1 MDQEWTQLKATVPTA
16 QLDTASAV
24 MSVISAQLM
33 IEDYS
38 DFSLNGMYGELVDET
53 ILEADRD
60 HASVSVY
67 IPSDGGVADAVAYLR
82 DRFAAEGVDA
92 RLEIVGLR
100 EEDWAENW
108 KQYYKPIKIGER
120 LVIVP
125 QWEKYDAA
133 PDEVIIRMDPGM
145 AFGTGTHETTRLV
158 LGLLERYTTPGV
170 KMLDVGC
177 GTAILAICA
186 AKLGASPC
194 AAYDIDP
201 VAVKVAREN
210 VKDNA
215 CADTVSVDQSD
226 LLRQVPKGEK
236 YGLVAANIVADIIL
250 RMAPDIGAYMEKGGI
265 LLASG
270 IIEPRAAEVE
280 IELCARGF
288 SVVERAAENDW
299 CALALRWDGE

>member
-16 QLDTASAV
+16 QLDTACAV

-53 ILEADRD
+53 ILEADRE
-60 HASVSVY
+60 HAAVSVY
-67 IPSDGGVADAVAYLR
+67 IPSDGGVADAVAFLR
-82 DRFAAEGVDA
+82 ERFAGEGIDA

-108 KQYYKPIKIGER
+108 KQYYKPIKIGQR

-133 PDEVIIRMDPGM
+133 PDEVIVRMDPGM

-186 AKLGASPC
+186 AKLGAAPC

-215 CADTVSVDQSD
+215 CEDTVSVGQSD

-288 SVVERAAENDW
+288 TVVERAAENDW

>member
-1 MDQEWTQLKATVPTA
+1 MDQEWTQIKATVPTA

-53 ILEADRD
+53 ILAADRD
-60 HASVSVY
+60 HAAVSVY
-67 IPSDGGVADAVAYLR
+67 VPADGGVADAMAFLR
-82 DRFAAEGVDA
+82 DQFAAEGVDA
-92 RLEIVGLR
+92 TLELVGVR
-100 EEDWAENW
+100 EEDWAEAW
-108 KQYYKPIKIGER
+108 KQYYKPVKIGQR
-120 LVIVP
+120 VAIVP
-125 QWEKYDAA
+125 QWEKYEAA
-133 PDEVIIRMDPGM
+133 PDEVIVRMDPGM

-177 GTAILAICA
+177 GTAILAILA
-186 AKLGASPC
+186 AKLGAGDCS
-194 AAYDIDP
+194 AYDIDP

-210 VKDNA
+210 VRDND
-215 CADTVSVDQSD
+215 CADKVTVGQSD
-226 LLRQVPKGEK
+226 LLAGVPREK
-236 YGLVAANIVADIIL
+236 FGLVAANIVADIIL
-250 RMAPDIGAYMEKGGI
+250 RMAPDIGAYMEKGGVLI
-265 LLASG
+265 CSG

-280 IELCARGF
+280 IALCARGF
-288 SVVERAAENDW
+288 SVLERASENDW

>member
-16 QLDTASAV
+16 QLDTACAV

-53 ILEADRD
+53 ILEADRE
-60 HASVSVY
+60 HAAVSVY
-67 IPSDGGVADAVAYLR
+67 VPSDGGVADAIAFLR
-82 DRFAAEGVDA
+82 ERFAEEGVDA

-108 KQYYKPIKIGER
+108 KQYYKPIKIGQR
-120 LVIVP
+120 LAIVP

-133 PDEVIIRMDPGM
+133 PDEVIVRMDPGM

-158 LGLLERYTTPGV
+158 LGLLERYTEPGV

-186 AKLGASPC
+186 AKLGAGEC

-215 CADTVSVDQSD
+215 CEATVTVGQSD

-280 IELCARGF
+280 IALCARGF

-299 CALALRWDGE
+299 CALALRWDG

>member
-16 QLDTASAV
+16 QLDKACAV

-60 HASVSVY
+60 HAAVSVY
-67 IPSDGGVADAVAYLR
+67 LPADGGVSDAVAFLR
-82 DRFAAEGVDA
+82 ERFAVEKIDA
-92 RLEIVGLR
+92 RLEMVGIN
-100 EEDWAENW
+100 EDDWAEAW
-108 KQYYKPIKIGER
+108 KQYYKPIKIGDR
-120 LVIVP
+120 LVVVP
-125 QWEKYDAA
+125 VWEKYEAA
-133 PDEVIIRMDPGM
+133 EDEVIIRMDPGM

-158 LGLLERYTTPGV
+158 SRLLERYTTPGV

-186 AKLGASPC
+186 AKLGAGAC

-210 VKDNA
+210 VSDNG
-215 CADTVSVDQSD
+215 CSDLVTVGQSD
-226 LLRQVPKGEK
+226 LLRSVPKGEK

-250 RMAPDIGAYMEKGGI
+250 RMAPDIGEYMAPGGV

-280 IELCARGF
+280 IELCSRGF
-288 SVVERAAENDW
+288 SVLERASENDW
-299 CALALRWDGE
+299 CALALRYDG

>member
-1 MDQEWTQLKATVPTA
+1 MNQEWTQLKATVPTP
-16 QLDTASAV
+16 QLDTACAV
-24 MSVISAQLM
+24 MSVINAQLM

-38 DFSLNGMYGELVDET
+38 DFSLNGMYGELVDEE
-53 ILEADRD
+53 ILEADRS
-60 HASVSVY
+60 HAAVSVY
-67 IPSDGGVADAVAYLR
+67 LPADGGVADAMAFLR
-82 DRFAAEGVDA
+82 ERFAAEGVDA
-92 RLEIVGLR
+92 QIELVGVR
-100 EEDWAENW
+100 EDDWAEAW
-108 KQYYKPIKIGER
+108 KQYYKPIRIGER

-133 PDEVIIRMDPGM
+133 PEDVIIRMDPGM

-158 LGLLERYTTPGV
+158 LGLLERYTQSGV

-186 AKLGASPC
+186 AKLGASSC

-215 CADTVSVDQSD
+215 CSDLVSVDQSD
-226 LLRQVPKGEK
+226 LLRSVPKGEK
-236 YGLVAANIVADIIL
+236 FGLVAANIVADIIL
-250 RMAPDIGAYMEKGGI
+250 RMAPDIGEYMAPGGI

-299 CALALRWDGE
+299 CALALRWEG

>member
-1 MDQEWTQLKATVPTA
+1 MNQEWTQIKATVPTA

-60 HASVSVY
+60 HAAVSVY
-67 IPSDGGVADAVAYLR
+67 VPADGGVADALAFLR
-82 DRFAAEGVDA
+82 DQLAAEGVDA
-92 RLEIVGLR
+92 TLELVGVR
-100 EEDWAENW
+100 EEDWAEAW
-108 KQYYKPIKIGER
+108 KQYYKPVKIGR
-120 LVIVP
+120 HVTIVP
-125 QWEKYDAA
+125 QWEQYEGEAG
-133 PDEVIIRMDPGM
+133 EVIVRMDPGM

-177 GTAILAICA
+177 GTAILAILA
-186 AKLGASPC
+186 AKLGAGECS
-194 AAYDIDP
+194 AYDIDP

-210 VKDNA
+210 VRDND
-215 CADTVSVDQSD
+215 CADKVKVGQSD
-226 LLRQVPKGEK
+226 LLAGVPHEK
-236 YGLVAANIVADIIL
+236 FGLVAANIVADIIL
-250 RMAPDIGAYMEKGGI
+250 RMAPDIGAYMQKDGI
-265 LLASG
+265 LICSG
-270 IIEPRAAEVE
+270 IIEPRALDVE
-280 IELCARGF
+280 TALVARGF
-288 SVVERAAENDW
+288 SVLERASENDW

>member
-1 MDQEWTQLKATVPTA
+1 MDQEWTQLKATVPTG
-16 QLDTASAV
+16 QLDIASAV

-60 HASVSVY
+60 HAAVSVY
-67 IPSDGGVADAVAYLR
+67 VPSDGGVADAMAFLR
-82 DRFAAEGVDA
+82 ERFAAEGVDA
-92 RLEIVGLR
+92 RLEMVGVR

-108 KQYYKPIKIGER
+108 KQYYKPIKIGQR
-120 LVIVP
+120 LAIVP

-133 PDEVIIRMDPGM
+133 EGEVIVRMDPGM

-158 LGLLERYTTPGV
+158 LGLLERYTKPGV

-186 AKLGASPC
+186 SKLGAAAC
-194 AAYDIDP
+194 QAYDIDP
-201 VAVKVAREN
+201 VAVKVAQEN
-210 VKDNA
+210 VKDNDCGA
-215 CADTVSVDQSD
+215 NVTVGQSD
-226 LLRQVPKGEK
+226 LLKAVPKGEK
-236 YGLVAANIVADIIL
+236 FGLVAANIVADIIL